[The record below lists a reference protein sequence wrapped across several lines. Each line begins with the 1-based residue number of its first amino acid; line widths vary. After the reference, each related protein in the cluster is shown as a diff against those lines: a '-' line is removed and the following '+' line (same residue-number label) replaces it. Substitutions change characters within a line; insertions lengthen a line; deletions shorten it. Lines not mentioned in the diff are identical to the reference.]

1 MKFERASGILLHPT
15 SLASP
20 YGIGDLGPASYRW
33 VDWLA
38 GSGCKLWQVLPL
50 GPTGYGDSP
59 YQCFSAFA
67 GNPYLISPEFLLRD
81 NLLHSN
87 DLIERLEYD
96 QQRVDFG
103 TLIPWKLNLLE
114 RAFICFSA
122 DLLSPGH
129 ASSGQLREGDPGTIP
144 PDSSVSLNA
153 SFDSFCSENASWL
166 DDYALFMAI
175 KESNGGGS
183 WEGWPEPLRKRDPAA
198 LDKSRKDLASSI
210 ARYTFYQFVFFRQW
224 NALSDYAHQK
234 GLHIIGDIPIFVAND
249 SSDVWSHPD
258 LFFLG
263 ADLKPSAVAGVPPDY
278 FSPIGQL
285 WGNPLYRWEIHK
297 STGYKWW
304 LERLRASLKLV
315 DILRIDHFRGFTGYW
330 EIPAGNLTAEVGRWV
345 PGPGADFFTAI
356 RSSLGADLP
365 IIAEDLGVITPEVN
379 ALRDQFSLPGM
390 KVLQFGFSG
399 PENPFLPHTYP
410 RNCVVYTGTHDNDT
424 AQGWY
429 ESAPEEEK
437 DFARRYLGIEGS
449 NFAWDLIRTAWKSTA
464 VFALAP
470 LQDFLALG
478 TGARFNFPS
487 RLGGNW
493 EWRVKEAFLSVELQG
508 KIRELNW
515 LYQR

>member
-1 MKFERASGILLHPT
+1 
-15 SLASP
+15 
-20 YGIGDLGPASYRW
+20 
-33 VDWLA
+33 
-38 GSGCKLWQVLPL
+38 
-50 GPTGYGDSP
+50 
-59 YQCFSAFA
+59 
-67 GNPYLISPEFLLRD
+67 
-81 NLLHSN
+81 
-87 DLIERLEYD
+87 
-96 QQRVDFG
+96 
-103 TLIPWKLNLLE
+103 
-114 RAFICFSA
+114 
-122 DLLSPGH
+122 
-129 ASSGQLREGDPGTIP
+129 
-144 PDSSVSLNA
+144 
-153 SFDSFCSENASWL
+153 
-166 DDYALFMAI
+166 
-175 KESNGGGS
+175 
-183 WEGWPEPLRKRDPAA
+183 
-198 LDKSRKDLASSI
+198 
-210 ARYTFYQFVFFRQW
+210 
-224 NALSDYAHQK
+224 
-234 GLHIIGDIPIFVAND
+234 
-249 SSDVWSHPD
+249 
-258 LFFLG
+258 
-263 ADLKPSAVAGVPPDY
+263 
-278 FSPIGQL
+278 L

-470 LQDFLALG
+470 LQDFLAFG